1 MAPQGDDT
9 IFQPKDAI
17 KSGVSGALF
26 SGGAGLLIASL
37 RTSMKK
43 NNVGSMHVFTHG
55 GGTIISFAFAG
66 GVYRFAQQASANL
79 REKEDAWNHAIGA
92 FLGGGVVG
100 LRSLRFPVILGF
112 GAMAGATVGAFAFTG
127 GKLSGFDKDPNVDEY
142 ERKEAMRLNRR
153 RPVEETLAEVG
164 EGRGIYPPGY
174 QERRRQR
181 LLEKYGIE
189 VKPVSADPN
198 VASA

>member
-1 MAPQGDDT
+1 MAPQEDDT
-9 IFQPKDAI
+9 VFRPKDAI
-17 KSGVSGALF
+17 KSSLSGAVY
-26 SGGAGLLIASL
+26 SGGAGLLISSL

-55 GGTIISFAFAG
+55 GATIISFAFAG
-66 GVYRFAQQASANL
+66 GIYKFAQQASANL
-79 REKEDAWNHAIGA
+79 RQKEDAWNHAIGA
-92 FLGGGVVG
+92 FLGGSVMG

-112 GAMAGATVGAFAFTG
+112 GALAGATR
-127 GKLSGFDKDPNVDEY
+127 DPNVDEY

-153 RPVEETLAEVG
+153 RPIEETLAEVG

-174 QERRRQR
+174 QERRRAR
-181 LLEKYGIE
+181 LLEKYGVE

-198 VASA
+198 VASP

>member
-1 MAPQGDDT
+1 MAPQEDDD
-9 IFQPKDAI
+9 IFRPKDAI

-66 GVYRFAQQASANL
+66 GIYRFAQQASANL
-79 REKEDAWNHAIGA
+79 RQKEDAWNHAIGA
-92 FLGGGVVG
+92 FLGGSVMG

-112 GAMAGATVGAFAFTG
+112 GALTGAAVGIFAFTG
-127 GKLSGFDKDPNVDEY
+127 GSLSGHKRDRNVDEF

-174 QERRRQR
+174 EERRRQR
-181 LLEKYGIE
+181 LLEKYGVE
-189 VKPVSADPN
+189 VKPVSVNPS

>member
-1 MAPQGDDT
+1 MAPQEDDT
-9 IFQPKDAI
+9 VFRPKDAI
-17 KSGVSGALF
+17 KSSLSGAVY
-26 SGGAGLLIASL
+26 SGGAGLLISSL

-55 GGTIISFAFAG
+55 GATIISFAFAG
-66 GVYRFAQQASANL
+66 GIYKFAQQASANL
-79 REKEDAWNHAIGA
+79 RQKEDAWNHAIGA
-92 FLGGGVVG
+92 FLGGSVMG

-112 GAMAGATVGAFAFTG
+112 GALAGATVGTFAFTG
-127 GKLSGFDKDPNVDEY
+127 GTLWGYKRDPNVDEY

-153 RPVEETLAEVG
+153 RPIEETLAEVG

-174 QERRRQR
+174 QERRRAR
-181 LLEKYGIE
+181 LLEKYGVE

-198 VASA
+198 VASP